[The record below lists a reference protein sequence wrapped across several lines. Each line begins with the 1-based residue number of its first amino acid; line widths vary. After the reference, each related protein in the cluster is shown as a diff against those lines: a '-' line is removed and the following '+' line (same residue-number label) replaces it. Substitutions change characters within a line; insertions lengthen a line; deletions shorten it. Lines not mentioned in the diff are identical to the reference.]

1 MERSVTLRL
10 CTPADQEFLLA
21 VYAST
26 REEELSLWSW
36 DENQKRAFLEMQF
49 RAQSQQ
55 YGLCYP
61 QADSHVIL
69 FADRPVG
76 RFLVDKVGPEITLV
90 DIALLP
96 DHRNRGIGTFLIEA
110 LLQEAKTL
118 GKNVALQV
126 LRGSTAARLYERLGF
141 TMVGGDAVYLE
152 MKKLP
157 ANSTEIEGQVPSAKG

>member
-10 CTPADQEFLLA
+10 STPADQEFLFA

-26 REEELSLWSW
+26 REEELSLWNW
-36 DENQKRAFLEMQF
+36 DENQQRAFLEMQF

-61 QADSHVIL
+61 EADNNVII
-69 FADRPVG
+69 FADHPVG
-76 RFLVDKVGPEITLV
+76 RLLVDKMGPEITLV

-96 DHRNRGIGTFLIEA
+96 EYRNRGIGTQLIES

-118 GKNVALQV
+118 RKNVTLQV
-126 LRGSTAARLYERLGF
+126 VRGSAAARLYERLGF

-152 MKKLP
+152 MKKTP
-157 ANSTEIEGQVPSAKG
+157 GEEHRN

>member
-1 MERSVTLRL
+1 MERSVTLRFS
-10 CTPADQEFLLA
+10 TPDDQEFLFA

-26 REEELSLWSW
+26 RDEELSLWGW

-61 QADSHVIL
+61 EADNNVII

-76 RFLVDKVGPEITLV
+76 RFLVDKMGPEITLV

-96 DHRNRGIGTFLIEA
+96 EYRNRGIGTLLIES
-110 LLQEAKTL
+110 LLQEAETL
-118 GKNVALQV
+118 RKNVALQV
-126 LRGSTAARLYERLGF
+126 VRGSAAARLYERLGF

-152 MKKLP
+152 MK
-157 ANSTEIEGQVPSAKG
+157 